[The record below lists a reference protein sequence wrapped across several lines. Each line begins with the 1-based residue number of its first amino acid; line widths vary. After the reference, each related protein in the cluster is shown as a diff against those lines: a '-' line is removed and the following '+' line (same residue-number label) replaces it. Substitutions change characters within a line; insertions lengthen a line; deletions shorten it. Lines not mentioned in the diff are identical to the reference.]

1 MHADDLYGKAGLED
15 GAEPMTRERAM
26 KIFHDF
32 FRFGDEMDPDAPERS
47 KGFKRAA
54 GGVVYAPAKGLL
66 YGGKTVL
73 GGVIMGTAAVVAGA
87 SAMVANVALGVKEM
101 GEAGV
106 QAARKRSASKASSE
120 SSSGENSN
128 SNADE
133 MSTEKP
139 GPTFMSGLKKA
150 TVGAVAAPVAV
161 RLTAVAGCGMWKDA
175 DDIFVLMLPRA
186 GYRDGRRRAARERR
200 RGRRIPGRRLCRC
213 RQQRGERRGRGQG
226 GQQAREG
233 ATARIAELE
242 PLQHREGQQPLHH
255 ECARRRRQDRARS
268 CSHRAGGANSVD

>member
-1 MHADDLYGKAGLED
+1 
-15 GAEPMTRERAM
+15 M
-26 KIFHDF
+26 KIFQDF

-66 YGGKTVL
+66 YGGKAVL
-73 GGVIMGTAAVVAGA
+73 GGVLMGTAAVVAGA
-87 SAMVANVALGVKEM
+87 VAMGANVALGVKEM

-120 SSSGENSN
+120 SSGGETST

-133 MSTEKP
+133 LSTEKP

-161 RLTAVAGCGMWKDA
+161 RWAVVAG
-175 DDIFVLMLPRA
+175 
-186 GYRDGRRRAARERR
+186 DGRVGGGVLT
-200 RGRRIPGRRLCRC
+200 GRFLV
-213 RQQRGERRGRGQG
+213 QG
-226 GQQAREG
+226 IVTGGGVLLASG
-233 ATARIAELE
+233 VT
-242 PLQHREGQQPLHH
+242 
-255 ECARRRRQDRARS
+255 
-268 CSHRAGGANSVD
+268 AGGFLVGGFAGAASNVASGVAEFKAANKMDKERQRASLTSNRSSTGMDSNPSTTSAQDAKAAPEMVPEPVASGPAAQTA